1 MEDAPTAARKGLLS
15 LDGLA
20 EYLSCSRTFAAK
32 LISDGTIPSLK
43 IGTLRRVR
51 TADVDRYV
59 EARLAAKD

>member
-1 MEDAPTAARKGLLS
+1 MHDTRTEARKGLLS

-32 LISDGTIPSLK
+32 LISDGTIPSLT

-51 TADVDRYV
+51 KRDVDAYI
-59 EARLAAKD
+59 EARLAAKE